1 VLNFWKANL
10 ALRRPFHIIG
20 KASSLRVAVALA
32 CALASAPH
40 GWAAGIESCEKI
52 KDADA
57 YNSCLASYGP
67 AVGEHRFTRAPAA
80 ENEAEPL
87 RRGARKAGVGKI
99 PAGKSRAG
107 KAVAGKSVAEAAHS
121 PKRQANGR
129 VRIEIF
135 PGR

>member
-1 VLNFWKANL
+1 V
-10 ALRRPFHIIG
+10 RRRMFHIIG
-20 KASSLRVAVALA
+20 KARCFRAAMAMACLLAVAPGA
-32 CALASAPH
+32 
-40 GWAAGIESCEKI
+40 GAAGIESCEKI

-67 AVGEHRFTRAPAA
+67 AVGEHKVTRAPAPDS
-80 ENEAEPL
+80 EAEPPHSGQ
-87 RRGARKAGVGKI
+87 RKAAAGRSRARKTVE
-99 PAGKSRAG
+99 
-107 KAVAGKSVAEAAHS
+107 EAAHA

>member
-1 VLNFWKANL
+1 VKL
-10 ALRRPFHIIG
+10 APRRPFDIIR
-20 KASSLRVAVALA
+20 AARSLRIAAAMA
-32 CALASAPH
+32 CVLVSASGA
-40 GWAAGIESCEKI
+40 WAAGIESCEKI

-57 YNSCLASYGP
+57 YNACLASYGP

-80 ENEAEPL
+80 ESEVEPP
-87 RRGARKAGVGKI
+87 RPGQRKVDAGI
-99 PAGKSRAG
+99 NRAGKSRAG
-107 KAVAGKSVAEAAHS
+107 EVGAEVAHR